1 MNILLAALSFRN
13 GDLIYNKNKIVSTI
27 KEYSN
32 KVDLILFGESFL
44 QGFDAL
50 TWNFEIDKNIALS
63 KDSKLI
69 KEIKK
74 LCKKFNV
81 SVSFGYFELFDSKI
95 FSSQIVI
102 NKQGK
107 IIFNYRRVS
116 SGWRIKETDNHYQ
129 EGTSF
134 STFELDNKI
143 FALALCGDLWN
154 EENVN
159 IVLNLPSDYLLW
171 PVYTDFNYNEW
182 NNVEKNEYAM
192 QAKKFNK
199 LTLYVNSYCLD
210 SDDNEIAKGG
220 AAVFKDGMI
229 INEIPSGKEDVLIIK
244 I

>member
-1 MNILLAALSFRN
+1 MNVLLAALSFRN
-13 GDLIYNKNKIVSTI
+13 GNLIYNKNQILSTI
-27 KEYSN
+27 KKYNN

-116 SGWRIKETDNHYQ
+116 SGWRIKETDDHYQ

-134 STFELDNKI
+134 STFELDNKT
-143 FALALCGDLWN
+143 FTVGLCGDLWD
-154 EENVN
+154 EENVD
-159 IVLNLPSDYLLW
+159 IVSNLSADYLLW
-171 PVYTDFNYNEW
+171 PVYTDFNYDKW
-182 NNVEKNEYAM
+182 NNVEKNEYAK

-210 SDDNEIAKGG
+210 GDDEIAKGG
-220 AAVFKDGMI
+220 AAVFEDGKI

>member
-1 MNILLAALSFRN
+1 MNILLAALSFKN
-13 GDLIYNKNKIVSTI
+13 GDLIYNRNQIVSTI
-27 KEYSN
+27 KEYNN

-50 TWNFEIDKNIALS
+50 TWNFEIDKNIACS
-63 KDSKLI
+63 KDSGII
-69 KEIKK
+69 KEIKQ
-74 LCKKFNV
+74 LCKKFKV

-116 SGWRIKETDNHYQ
+116 GGWRIKETDDHYQ

-134 STFELDNKI
+134 SIFELDNKK
-143 FALALCGDLWN
+143 FTLGLCGDLWD

-159 IVLNLPSDYLLW
+159 IVSNLSSDYLLW
-171 PVYTDFNYNEW
+171 PVYTDFSYNKW
-182 NNVEKNEYAM
+182 NNVEKKEYAK

-199 LTLYVNSYCLD
+199 LTFYVNSYCLD
-210 SDDNEIAKGG
+210 SDSNEIAKGG
-220 AAVFKDGMI
+220 AAIFKDGMI
-229 INEIPSGKEDVLIIK
+229 INEIPSGKEDVLIVK

>member
-1 MNILLAALSFRN
+1 MNVLLAALSFRN
-13 GDLIYNKNKIVSTI
+13 GNLIYNKNQIVSTI
-27 KEYSN
+27 KEYNN

-74 LCKKFNV
+74 LCKQFNV

-116 SGWRIKETDNHYQ
+116 SGWRIKETDDHYQ

-134 STFELDNKI
+134 STFQLDNKT
-143 FALALCGDLWN
+143 FTVGLCGDLWN
-154 EENVN
+154 EDNVN
-159 IVLNLPSDYLLW
+159 IVSNLSFDYLLW
-171 PVYTDFNYNEW
+171 PVYTDFNYDKW

-210 SDDNEIAKGG
+210 GDDEIAKGG

>member
-13 GDLIYNKNKIVSTI
+13 GNLIYNKNQILSTI
-27 KEYSN
+27 KEYNN

-116 SGWRIKETDNHYQ
+116 SGWRIKETDDHYQ

-134 STFELDNKI
+134 STFELDNKT
-143 FALALCGDLWN
+143 FTVGLCGDLWN
-154 EENVN
+154 EDNVN
-159 IVLNLPSDYLLW
+159 IVSNLSSDYLLW
-171 PVYTDFNYNEW
+171 PVYTDFNYDKW

-210 SDDNEIAKGG
+210 GDDEIAKGG
-220 AAVFKDGMI
+220 AAVFEDGKI

>member
-1 MNILLAALSFRN
+1 MNVLLAALSFRN
-13 GDLIYNKNKIVSTI
+13 GNLIYNKNQIVSTI
-27 KEYSN
+27 KEYNN

-50 TWNFEIDKNIALS
+50 TWNFKIDKNIALS

-69 KEIKK
+69 KEIKN

-116 SGWRIKETDNHYQ
+116 SGWRIKETDDHYQ

-134 STFELDNKI
+134 STFELDNKT
-143 FALALCGDLWN
+143 FTVGLCGDLWN
-154 EENVN
+154 EDNVN
-159 IVLNLPSDYLLW
+159 IVSNLSSDYLLW
-171 PVYTDFNYNEW
+171 SVYTDFNYDKW
-182 NNVEKNEYAM
+182 NNVEKNEYAK
-192 QAKKFNK
+192 QAKKFKK

-210 SDDNEIAKGG
+210 GDDEIAKGG
-220 AAVFKDGMI
+220 AAVFEDGKI

>member
-1 MNILLAALSFRN
+1 MNVLLAALSFRN
-13 GDLIYNKNKIVSTI
+13 GKLIYNKNQIVSTI
-27 KEYSN
+27 KEYNN

-74 LCKKFNV
+74 LCKQFNV

-116 SGWRIKETDNHYQ
+116 SGWRIKETDDHYQ

-134 STFELDNKI
+134 STFQLDNKT
-143 FALALCGDLWN
+143 FTVGLCGDLWN
-154 EENVN
+154 EDNVN
-159 IVLNLPSDYLLW
+159 IVSNLSFDYLLW
-171 PVYTDFNYNEW
+171 PVYTDFNYDKW

-210 SDDNEIAKGG
+210 GDDEIAKGG

>member
-1 MNILLAALSFRN
+1 MNVLLAALSFRN
-13 GDLIYNKNKIVSTI
+13 GKLIYNKNQIVSTI
-27 KEYSN
+27 KEYNN

-74 LCKKFNV
+74 LCKQFNV

-116 SGWRIKETDNHYQ
+116 SGWRIKETDDHYQ

-134 STFELDNKI
+134 STFELDNKT
-143 FALALCGDLWN
+143 FTVGLCGDLWN
-154 EENVN
+154 EDNVN
-159 IVLNLPSDYLLW
+159 VVSNLSSDYLLW
-171 PVYTDFNYNEW
+171 PVYTDFNYDKW

-210 SDDNEIAKGG
+210 GDDEIAKGG
-220 AAVFKDGMI
+220 AAVFKNGMI

>member
-1 MNILLAALSFRN
+1 MNVLLAALSFRN
-13 GDLIYNKNKIVSTI
+13 GKLIYNKNQIVSTI
-27 KEYSN
+27 KEYNN

-74 LCKKFNV
+74 LCKQFNV

-116 SGWRIKETDNHYQ
+116 SGWRIKETDDHYQ

-134 STFELDNKI
+134 STFELDNKT
-143 FALALCGDLWN
+143 FTVGLCGDLWN
-154 EENVN
+154 EDNVN
-159 IVLNLPSDYLLW
+159 VVSNLSSDYLLW
-171 PVYTDFNYNEW
+171 PVYTDFNYDKW

-210 SDDNEIAKGG
+210 GDDEIAKGG
-220 AAVFKDGMI
+220 AAVFKNGMI
-229 INEIPSGKEDVLIIK
+229 INEIPSGKEDVLIVK

>member
-1 MNILLAALSFRN
+1 MNVLLAALSFRN
-13 GDLIYNKNKIVSTI
+13 GNLIYNKNQIVSTI
-27 KEYSN
+27 KEYNN

-74 LCKKFNV
+74 LCKQFNV

-116 SGWRIKETDNHYQ
+116 SGWRIKETDDHYQ

-134 STFELDNKI
+134 STFQLDNKT
-143 FALALCGDLWN
+143 FTVGLCGDLWN
-154 EENVN
+154 EDNVN
-159 IVLNLPSDYLLW
+159 IVSNLSFDYPLW
-171 PVYTDFNYNEW
+171 PVYTDFNYDKW

-210 SDDNEIAKGG
+210 GDDEIAKGG

>member
-1 MNILLAALSFRN
+1 MNVLLAALSFRN
-13 GDLIYNKNKIVSTI
+13 GNLIYNKNQIVSTI
-27 KEYSN
+27 KKYNN

-63 KDSKLI
+63 KDCKLI

-102 NKQGK
+102 NKHGK

-134 STFELDNKI
+134 STFELDNKT
-143 FALALCGDLWN
+143 FTVGLCGDLWN
-154 EENVN
+154 EDNVN
-159 IVLNLPSDYLLW
+159 IVSNLSSDYLLW
-171 PVYTDFNYNEW
+171 PVYTDFNYDKW
-182 NNVEKNEYAM
+182 NNVEKNEYAK

-210 SDDNEIAKGG
+210 GDDEIAKGG
-220 AAVFKDGMI
+220 AAIFEDGKI
-229 INEIPSGKEDVLIIK
+229 INEIPSGKENVIIVK

>member
-1 MNILLAALSFRN
+1 MNVLLAALSFRN
-13 GDLIYNKNKIVSTI
+13 GKLIYNKNQIVSTI
-27 KEYSN
+27 KEYNN

-74 LCKKFNV
+74 LCKQFNV

-116 SGWRIKETDNHYQ
+116 SGWRIKETDDHYQ

-134 STFELDNKI
+134 STFQLDNKT
-143 FALALCGDLWN
+143 FTVGLCGDLWN
-154 EENVN
+154 EDNVN
-159 IVLNLPSDYLLW
+159 IVSNLSFDYLLW
-171 PVYTDFNYNEW
+171 PVYTDFNYDKW

-210 SDDNEIAKGG
+210 GDDEIAKGG
-220 AAVFKDGMI
+220 AAVFKNGMI
-229 INEIPSGKEDVLIIK
+229 INEIPSGKEDVLIVK

>member
-1 MNILLAALSFRN
+1 MNVLLAALSFRN
-13 GDLIYNKNKIVSTI
+13 GNLIYNKNQIVSTI
-27 KEYSN
+27 KEYNN

-74 LCKKFNV
+74 LCKQFNV

-116 SGWRIKETDNHYQ
+116 SGWRIKETDDHYQ

-134 STFELDNKI
+134 STFQLDNKT
-143 FALALCGDLWN
+143 FTVGLCGDLWN
-154 EENVN
+154 EDNVN
-159 IVLNLPSDYLLW
+159 IVSNLSFDYLLW
-171 PVYTDFNYNEW
+171 PVYTDFNYDKW

-210 SDDNEIAKGG
+210 GDDEIAKGG
-220 AAVFKDGMI
+220 AAVFKNGMI
-229 INEIPSGKEDVLIIK
+229 INEIPSGKEDVLIVK

>member
-1 MNILLAALSFRN
+1 MNILLAALSFKN
-13 GDLIYNKNKIVSTI
+13 GNLIYNKNQIVSTI
-27 KEYSN
+27 KEYNN

-116 SGWRIKETDNHYQ
+116 SGWRIKETDDHYQ

-134 STFELDNKI
+134 SSFELDNKT
-143 FALALCGDLWN
+143 FTVGLCGDLWN
-154 EENVN
+154 EDNVN
-159 IVLNLPSDYLLW
+159 IVSNLSSDYLLW
-171 PVYTDFNYNEW
+171 PVYTDFNYDKW

-210 SDDNEIAKGG
+210 GDDEIAKGG
-220 AAVFKDGMI
+220 AAVFEDGKI

>member
-1 MNILLAALSFRN
+1 MNVLLAALSFKN
-13 GDLIYNKNKIVSTI
+13 GNLIYNKNQIVSTI
-27 KEYSN
+27 KEYNN

-116 SGWRIKETDNHYQ
+116 SGWRIKETDDHYQ

-134 STFELDNKI
+134 STFELDNKT
-143 FALALCGDLWN
+143 FTVGLCGDLWN
-154 EENVN
+154 EDNVN
-159 IVLNLPSDYLLW
+159 IVSNLSSDYLLW
-171 PVYTDFNYNEW
+171 PVYTDFNYDKW

-210 SDDNEIAKGG
+210 GDDEIAKGG
-220 AAVFKDGMI
+220 AAVFEDGKI

>member
-1 MNILLAALSFRN
+1 MNVLLAALSFRN
-13 GDLIYNKNKIVSTI
+13 GNLIYNKDQIVSTI
-27 KEYSN
+27 KKYNN

-102 NKQGK
+102 NKHGK

-116 SGWRIKETDNHYQ
+116 SGWRIKETDDHYQ

-134 STFELDNKI
+134 STFELDNKT
-143 FALALCGDLWN
+143 FTVGLCGDLWN
-154 EENVN
+154 EDNVN
-159 IVLNLPSDYLLW
+159 IVSNLSSDYLLW
-171 PVYTDFNYNEW
+171 PVYTDFNYDKW

-199 LTLYVNSYCLD
+199 ITLYVNSYCLD
-210 SDDNEIAKGG
+210 GNDEIAKGG
-220 AAVFKDGMI
+220 AAVFEDGKI
-229 INEIPSGKEDVLIIK
+229 INEIPSGKEDVIIVK

>member
-13 GDLIYNKNKIVSTI
+13 GNLIYNKNQIVSTI
-27 KEYSN
+27 KEYNN

-116 SGWRIKETDNHYQ
+116 SGWRIKETDDHYQ

-134 STFELDNKI
+134 STFELDNKT
-143 FALALCGDLWN
+143 FTVGLCGDLWN
-154 EENVN
+154 EDNVN
-159 IVLNLPSDYLLW
+159 IVSNLSSDYLLW
-171 PVYTDFNYNEW
+171 PVYTDFNYDKW

-210 SDDNEIAKGG
+210 GDDEIAKGG
-220 AAVFKDGMI
+220 AAVFEDGKI

>member
-1 MNILLAALSFRN
+1 MNVLLAALSFRN
-13 GDLIYNKNKIVSTI
+13 GNLIYNKNQIVSTI
-27 KEYSN
+27 KEYNN

-74 LCKKFNV
+74 LCKQFNV

-116 SGWRIKETDNHYQ
+116 SGWRIKETDDHYQ

-134 STFELDNKI
+134 STFQLDNKT
-143 FALALCGDLWN
+143 FTVGLCGDLWN
-154 EENVN
+154 EDNVN
-159 IVLNLPSDYLLW
+159 IVSNLSFDYLLW
-171 PVYTDFNYNEW
+171 PVYTDFNYDKW

-210 SDDNEIAKGG
+210 GDDEIAKGG

-229 INEIPSGKEDVLIIK
+229 INEIPSGKEDVLIVK

>member
-1 MNILLAALSFRN
+1 MNVLLAALSFRN
-13 GDLIYNKNKIVSTI
+13 GKLIYNKNQIVSTI
-27 KEYSN
+27 KEYNN

-74 LCKKFNV
+74 LCKQFNV

-116 SGWRIKETDNHYQ
+116 SGWRIKETDDHYQ

-134 STFELDNKI
+134 STFELDNKT
-143 FALALCGDLWN
+143 FTVGLCGDLWN
-154 EENVN
+154 EDNVN
-159 IVLNLPSDYLLW
+159 VVSNLSSDYLLW
-171 PVYTDFNYNEW
+171 PVYTDFNYDKW

-210 SDDNEIAKGG
+210 GDDEIAKGG

>member
-1 MNILLAALSFRN
+1 MNVLLAALSFRN
-13 GDLIYNKNKIVSTI
+13 GNLIYNKNQIVSTI
-27 KEYSN
+27 KEYNN

-74 LCKKFNV
+74 LCKQFNV

-116 SGWRIKETDNHYQ
+116 SGWRIKETDDHYQ

-134 STFELDNKI
+134 STFE
-143 FALALCGDLWN
+143 F
-154 EENVN
+154 
-159 IVLNLPSDYLLW
+159 S
-171 PVYTDFNYNEW
+171 
-182 NNVEKNEYAM
+182 
-192 QAKKFNK
+192 
-199 LTLYVNSYCLD
+199 S
-210 SDDNEIAKGG
+210 S
-220 AAVFKDGMI
+220 
-229 INEIPSGKEDVLIIK
+229 
-244 I
+244 

>member
-1 MNILLAALSFRN
+1 MNVLLAALSFRN
-13 GDLIYNKNKIVSTI
+13 GKLIYNKNQIVSTI
-27 KEYSN
+27 KEYNN

-74 LCKKFNV
+74 LCKQFNV

-116 SGWRIKETDNHYQ
+116 SGWRIKETDDHYQ

-134 STFELDNKI
+134 STFELDNKT
-143 FALALCGDLWN
+143 FTVGLCGDLWN
-154 EENVN
+154 EDNVN
-159 IVLNLPSDYLLW
+159 IVSNLSFDYLLW
-171 PVYTDFNYNEW
+171 PVYTDFNYDKW

-210 SDDNEIAKGG
+210 GDDEIAKGG
-220 AAVFKDGMI
+220 AAVFKNGMI
-229 INEIPSGKEDVLIIK
+229 INEIPSGKEDVLIVK

>member
-13 GDLIYNKNKIVSTI
+13 GNLIYNKNQIVSTI
-27 KEYSN
+27 KKYNN

-116 SGWRIKETDNHYQ
+116 SGWRIKETDDHYQ

-134 STFELDNKI
+134 STFELDNKT
-143 FALALCGDLWN
+143 FTVGLCGDLWN
-154 EENVN
+154 EDNVN
-159 IVLNLPSDYLLW
+159 IVSNLSSDYLLW
-171 PVYTDFNYNEW
+171 PVYTDFNYDKW

-210 SDDNEIAKGG
+210 GDDEIAKGG

-229 INEIPSGKEDVLIIK
+229 INEIPSGKEDVLIVK

>member
-1 MNILLAALSFRN
+1 MNVLLAALSFRN
-13 GDLIYNKNKIVSTI
+13 GNLIYNKNQIVSTI
-27 KEYSN
+27 KKYN

-116 SGWRIKETDNHYQ
+116 SGWRIKETDDHYQ

-134 STFELDNKI
+134 STFELDNKT
-143 FALALCGDLWN
+143 FTVGLCGDLWN
-154 EENVN
+154 EDNVN
-159 IVLNLPSDYLLW
+159 IVSNLSSDYLLW
-171 PVYTDFNYNEW
+171 PVYTDFNYDKW
-182 NNVEKNEYAM
+182 NNVEKNEYAK

-210 SDDNEIAKGG
+210 GDDEIAKGG
-220 AAVFKDGMI
+220 AAVFEDGKI
-229 INEIPSGKEDVLIIK
+229 INEIPSGKEDVIIVK

>member
-1 MNILLAALSFRN
+1 MNVLLAALSFRN
-13 GDLIYNKNKIVSTI
+13 GKLIYNKNQIVSTI
-27 KEYSN
+27 KEYNN

-116 SGWRIKETDNHYQ
+116 SGWRIKETDDHYQ

-134 STFELDNKI
+134 STFELDNKT
-143 FALALCGDLWN
+143 FTVGLCGDLWN
-154 EENVN
+154 EDNVN
-159 IVLNLPSDYLLW
+159 IVSNLSSDYLLW
-171 PVYTDFNYNEW
+171 PVYTDFNYDKW

-192 QAKKFNK
+192 QAKQFNK

-210 SDDNEIAKGG
+210 GDDEIAKGG
-220 AAVFKDGMI
+220 AAVFEDGKI